1 MDNYYSQIKE
11 QIKNYS
17 IKLTNEFGK
26 VYTLTNLKMMR
37 KFYILTKSHTLCD
50 YLSWSH
56 YRLLLSMDNTK
67 LNYYI
72 KISYYLTL
80 STFLC
85 ILLLANESM
94 GIGNGSL
101 CPLLFFYTFFHYIY
115 TY

>member
-26 VYTLTNLKMMR
+26 GYTLTNLKMMR

-56 YRLLLSMDNTK
+56 YRLLLSIDNTK

-80 STFLC
+80 STKLW
-85 ILLLANESM
+85 
-94 GIGNGSL
+94 
-101 CPLLFFYTFFHYIY
+101 YIIISQR
-115 TY
+115 TGDWQL